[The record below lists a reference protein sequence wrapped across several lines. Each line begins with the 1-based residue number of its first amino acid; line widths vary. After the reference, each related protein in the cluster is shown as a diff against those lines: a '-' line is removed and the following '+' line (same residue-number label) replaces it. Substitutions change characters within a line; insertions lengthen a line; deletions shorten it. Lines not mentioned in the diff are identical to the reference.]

1 MELGV
6 PPRIWLNGLKDLV
19 VAAAAGVSHSYSL
32 DSIPGPRSSIY
43 HRVRLLKKKKK
54 KRSSSRVPFMVQ
66 QLMNLTRIHQD
77 SGSIPGFAQWVE
89 DPALL

>member
-6 PPRIWLNGLKDLV
+6 PPGIWLNGLKDLV
-19 VAAAAGVSHSYSL
+19 VAAAAGVSHSYGL

-54 KRSSSRVPFMVQ
+54 KKKKKELF
-66 QLMNLTRIHQD
+66 
-77 SGSIPGFAQWVE
+77 
-89 DPALL
+89 